1 MTDLDL
7 SAETSDKLSGP
18 ISGIIAEFNP
28 FHHGHQ
34 YLLSQAPGLKIV
46 IMSGNWMQRGEPAIV
61 DKWTRAQMALKN
73 GADIIVELPFFASV
87 QGADYFAQYAVQM
100 LADLGI
106 DQLVFGTDSDAIDY
120 DRLRQIYHEKVAEIQ
135 TFLDKLPDKLSYP
148 QKMQQMWQTFAGIQF
163 DGNTPNHILAL
174 AYTKAVATVAPKIQ
188 LHPVKRLGA
197 GFHDATLS
205 HFASATAIRE
215 HADEDLSNFMP
226 EFASFQAAPK
236 VQWSDYFP
244 LLKYQLLSTR
254 LTDIFQVND
263 ELAVRLQSAIKTA
276 TDFEDL
282 VDAVVTNRYTK
293 ARIRRLLTYSLV
305 NVPKTQAFEQ
315 PKPHILGFSAA
326 GQRYLKNFDVVTK
339 VGKTYQDTLTLQADA
354 IYRLGHPAIPEQ
366 NYGRPPLRQTHG
378 AAPAEE

>member
-1 MTDLDL
+1 MTSSDL
-7 SAETSDKLSGP
+7 SADNSDKLSGP
-18 ISGIIAEFNP
+18 TSGIIAEFNP

-61 DKWTRAQMALKN
+61 DKWTRTQMALKN

-120 DRLRQIYHEKVAEIQ
+120 DRLRQIYHEKEPEIQ
-135 TFLDKLPDKLSYP
+135 VFLEALPDKLSYP

-163 DGNTPNHILAL
+163 DGNTPNHILGL
-174 AYTKAVATVAPKIQ
+174 AYTKAVATVAPDIQ
-188 LHPVKRLGA
+188 VHPVKRLGA
-197 GFHDATLS
+197 GFHDDTLS
-205 HFASATAIRE
+205 HFASATALRE
-215 HADEDLSNFMP
+215 HAADDLSRFMP

-236 VQWSDYFP
+236 VQWADYFP
-244 LLKYQLLSTR
+244 LLKYQLLASR

-263 ELAVRLQSAIKTA
+263 ELAVRLQNAIKTA
-276 TDFEDL
+276 TDFEGL
-282 VDAVVTNRYTK
+282 VDAVVTKRYTK
-293 ARIRRLLTYSLV
+293 ARVRRLLTYILV
-305 NVPKTQAFEQ
+305 NVPKTQGFDQ

-339 VGKTYQDTLTLQADA
+339 VGKTYQDRLTLQADTL
-354 IYRLGHPAIPEQ
+354 YRLGNQAIPEQ

-378 AAPAEE
+378 AAPAEG

>member
-1 MTDLDL
+1 MTSSDL

-120 DRLRQIYHEKVAEIQ
+120 DRLRQIYHEKAAEIQ
-135 TFLDKLPDKLSYP
+135 TFLDNLPDSLSYP

-163 DGNTPNHILAL
+163 DGNTPNHILGL

-197 GFHDATLS
+197 GFHDDTLS

-215 HADEDLSNFMP
+215 HADEDLSRFMP
-226 EFASFQAAPK
+226 DFASFQVAPK

-244 LLKYQLLSTR
+244 LLKYQLLASR

-276 TDFEDL
+276 TDFEGL
-282 VDAVVTNRYTK
+282 VDAVMTKRYTK
-293 ARIRRLLTYSLV
+293 ARIRRLLTYMLI
-305 NVPKTQAFEQ
+305 NVPKTQGFEQ

-339 VGKTYQDTLTLQADA
+339 VGKTYQDRLTLQADA

-366 NYGRPPLRQTHG
+366 NYGRPPLRQT
-378 AAPAEE
+378 PEKV

>member
-1 MTDLDL
+1 MRLTKV
-7 SAETSDKLSGP
+7 STENSVP

-120 DRLRQIYHEKVAEIQ
+120 DRLRQVYRENEAEIQ
-135 TFLDKLPDKLSYP
+135 AFLETLPDNLSYP
-148 QKMQQMWQTFAGIQF
+148 QKMQQMWQTFAGIRF
-163 DGNTPNHILAL
+163 DGNTPNHILGL
-174 AYTKAVATVAPKIQ
+174 AYTKAVATVAPDIQ
-188 LHPVKRLGA
+188 LQPVKRLGA
-197 GFHDATLS
+197 GFHDETLS
-205 HFASATAIRE
+205 HFASATALRE
-215 HADEDLSNFMP
+215 HADDDLSNFMP
-226 EFASFQAAPK
+226 EFTSFHLAPK

-244 LLKYQLLSTR
+244 LLKYQLLATR

-263 ELAVRLQSAIKTA
+263 ELAVRLKSAIKTA
-276 TDFEDL
+276 TDFEAL
-282 VDAVVTNRYTK
+282 VDAVVTKRYTK
-293 ARIRRLLTYSLV
+293 ARVRRLLTYILI
-305 NVPKTQAFEQ
+305 NVPKTQGFEQ
-315 PKPHILGFSAA
+315 PKPHVLGFSAA
-326 GQRYLKNFDVVTK
+326 GQRYLKKFDVVTK
-339 VGKTYQDTLTLQADA
+339 VGKTYQDALTLQADA
-354 IYRLGHPAIPEQ
+354 IYRLGNQAIPEQ

-378 AAPAEE
+378 AAQVEK